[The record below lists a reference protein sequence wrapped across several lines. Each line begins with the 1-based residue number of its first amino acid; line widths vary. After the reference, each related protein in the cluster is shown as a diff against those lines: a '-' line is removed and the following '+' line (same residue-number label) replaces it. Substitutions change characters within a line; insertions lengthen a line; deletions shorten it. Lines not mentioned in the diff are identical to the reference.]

1 MTLITGYF
9 ILTCLLTAHH
19 ASMEIGVPGPGPVKY
34 VLLLIVRVDTTIR
47 KSVRGQIIMENV
59 KKKQKKDIPVSDF
72 CLSVLSSY
80 HNSGDPTLKQKA
92 KILIV
97 ELDLHKSST
106 VPAKSSL
113 SNDNTGTPEKVSEST
128 KVALIS
134 VSKRRVRTSAPFC
147 PKPVGEKIC
156 NTKKSKFLHW
166 CI

>member
-1 MTLITGYF
+1 MTLITGFF

-19 ASMEIGVPGPGPVKY
+19 ASMENGVPEPGPVKCM
-34 VLLLIVRVDTTIR
+34 LLLIVTVDTITR

-59 KKKQKKDIPVSDF
+59 KKKQKKDIPVSYF
-72 CLSVLSSY
+72 CLSVLNSY

-97 ELDLHKSST
+97 ELDLHKSSAA
-106 VPAKSSL
+106 PAKSSL
-113 SNDNTGTPEKVSEST
+113 SHYNTGAPGKVSEST
-128 KVALIS
+128 KVALFS
-134 VSKRRVRTSAPFC
+134 VPKPRVSTSPPFC